1 MRGTYS
7 YKRIT
12 DQQIAHALG
21 IGSDASPVAKLMTVT
36 GYPPDKCAL
45 ALVHAKRR
53 GLIETV
59 GGEPT
64 LVAVRVRQ
72 TIGANGGRR

>member
-21 IGSDASPVAKLMTVT
+21 ITSDASPVAKLMTVT

-53 GLIETV
+53 GLVEAID
-59 GGEPT
+59 GEI
-64 LVAVRVRQ
+64 AVDLARVR
-72 TIGANGGRR
+72 TSGTVRHR